1 MTVTYTS
8 QTFCESPLF
17 MPTDVQ
23 STNGPWMNPGQA
35 INYVTW
41 HRISTVRFVPHLL
54 VAVSCQ
60 YLSYFY
66 MIPVQLS
73 FRRAIYQCLR
83 YMYSDSARKYIV
95 VASYIYLYGKCC
107 RWWWQCIGLGRAT
120 IFMVRVGFWSMVLAR
135 VGLGLQEIS
144 TGSFQAVIF
153 HIQATFG
160 LHLVRIWA
168 TSTKKYNNWNSK
180 YNLPKTYSKVVNNFG
195 RSLNFSKLWQ

>member
-1 MTVTYTS
+1 MANVCKSIFHKFDHRIKKFNTPFWNPMTVTYTS

-107 RWWWQCIGLGRAT
+107 RWWWQCIGQGRAT
-120 IFMVRVGFWSMVLAR
+120 IFMVRVGFWPMVLAR
-135 VGLGLQEIS
+135 VGLGYRKFPRVHFRL
-144 TGSFQAVIF
+144 
-153 HIQATFG
+153 
-160 LHLVRIWA
+160 
-168 TSTKKYNNWNSK
+168 
-180 YNLPKTYSKVVNNFG
+180 
-195 RSLNFSKLWQ
+195 

>member
-107 RWWWQCIGLGRAT
+107 RWWWQCIGQGRAT
-120 IFMVRVGFWSMVLAR
+120 IFMVRVEFWPMVLAL
-135 VGLGLQEIS
+135 VGLRLQEIS
-144 TGSFQAVIF
+144 TCCNISYPGC
-153 HIQATFG
+153 
-160 LHLVRIWA
+160 IWA
-168 TSTKKYNNWNSK
+168 AFG
-180 YNLPKTYSKVVNNFG
+180 PHFG
-195 RSLNFSKLWQ
+195 RQHNKIQ

>member
-83 YMYSDSARKYIV
+83 YVYSDSARKYIV

-153 HIQATFG
+153 HIQAAFG

-168 TSTKKYNNWNSK
+168 ASTKKI
-180 YNLPKTYSKVVNNFG
+180 
-195 RSLNFSKLWQ
+195 Q

>member
-120 IFMVRVGFWSMVLAR
+120 IFMVRVGFWPMVLAR
-135 VGLGLQEIS
+135 AGLGLQEIS

-153 HIQATFG
+153 HIRAAFG
-160 LHLVRIWA
+160 PHLGRQHK
-168 TSTKKYNNWNSK
+168 KKYNNWNSK
-180 YNLPKTYSKVVNNFG
+180 YNLLKTYSKVVNNFG

>member
-1 MTVTYTS
+1 MKLTPFWNSMTVTYTS

-83 YMYSDSARKYIV
+83 YMYSDSARQYQYCTYMVNVVYHDGRAGHKYILCFSV
-95 VASYIYLYGKCC
+95 RFSSVAE
-107 RWWWQCIGLGRAT
+107 Q
-120 IFMVRVGFWSMVLAR
+120 
-135 VGLGLQEIS
+135 
-144 TGSFQAVIF
+144 
-153 HIQATFG
+153 
-160 LHLVRIWA
+160 
-168 TSTKKYNNWNSK
+168 
-180 YNLPKTYSKVVNNFG
+180 TY
-195 RSLNFSKLWQ
+195 

>member
-120 IFMVRVGFWSMVLAR
+120 IFMVRVGFWPMVLAR

-153 HIQATFG
+153 HIRVAFG

-168 TSTKKYNNWNSK
+168 ASTKKYNNWNSK
-180 YNLPKTYSKVVNNFG
+180 YNLLKTYSKVVNNFR